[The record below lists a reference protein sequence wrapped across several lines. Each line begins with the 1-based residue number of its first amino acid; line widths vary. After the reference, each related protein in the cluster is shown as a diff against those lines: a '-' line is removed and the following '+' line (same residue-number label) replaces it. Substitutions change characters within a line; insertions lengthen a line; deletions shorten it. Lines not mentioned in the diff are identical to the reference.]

1 MGGGPDGGTSG
12 DFSEGGGWSGG
23 SSGDFSVG
31 GGPEGGSS
39 GVFSVGFGVGGG
51 PEGGS
56 SGGFGVGG
64 GPDGGIDEEG
74 GSGGGSEGGSEGSD
88 GEDIVA
94 IGGKTF
100 AADAF
105 HEVPFRVGWA
115 TAVSPCPGIVD
126 QRRAVEWGGEKR
138 REKLQNAPF
147 RRQRRN
153 ALNIASKIVRL

>member
-1 MGGGPDGGTSG
+1 VGGGPDGGTSG

-74 GSGGGSEGGSEGSD
+74 GSGGGSEGSD

-126 QRRAVEWGGEKR
+126 QRRAVEWGGERR